1 MRIIFLP
8 IFLVIFLINFQ
19 SSAIA
24 VTFNQYY
31 ELAECVDN
39 YRTFRQYKKNLQ
51 KCYNQKNLNIED
63 DSIKLIE
70 KKDNILRDIIDFDI
84 PEEVKPKKTKRKLS
98 DLFNDIKESINKETP
113 DVFDQ
118 KTVFSE
124 GYNTEIKISLED
136 ENFSKLNDYIKK
148 NPKDIYAITEDI
160 NNLTYQDGLISE
172 IKRQE
177 ILLNVYNSFDYIL
190 LQPLPGLENAI
201 AASSSTMGIAGIAI
215 AAAAGGGGGGG
226 GGSSPAPTISFA
238 VSSTSVGEC
247 DTNVTVTAN
256 LTRAHSSNVTV
267 NWAVGGTAT
276 INTDYTLTSTAQ
288 TIVAGA
294 TSGTITLDPTDDTTV
309 ETSETV
315 TLAASVTGV
324 STTGNTSTT
333 ITLHDYVLKCNA
345 TAFSVGTTSEINTIK
360 NRSSFSLVD
369 QHSSNTMHPYE
380 LVNLHKAHSFKS
392 GSTTLTGN
400 GQTIHI
406 SDGAFNKNHAS
417 FAGKTITMI
426 SATPTVSTTTGD
438 HGTHVASTATG
449 IIGGTTHG
457 VAPDADIAYSYFND
471 SSGGKSITLNRA
483 EALDSARINHSAIAS
498 NNSWGPCDLVV
509 SGNCASA
516 YTYTE
521 FAADAAS
528 NTRTIMQHFA
538 NQNSGVDAS
547 TYITAMDNFQ
557 DSGVI
562 VYANSN
568 FVNDTDA
575 SYFAALPFYFDG
587 TGGKVDLSD
596 AWISVMYAEFT
607 GTSLSGASTSDFSR
621 KGNPCG
627 TAKEWCLV
635 VDDTSIG
642 AAGYVDSSNVSQ
654 YSVMGGSS
662 MGAPQVSGMI
672 ALLGQAF
679 PSHTPAQLTDRL
691 LASANNAWFSP
702 SGNTTFTTH
711 GASIKHGY
719 NNEWGHGV
727 PDLEAALSPITA
739 NMNPLSFGFTRPLG
753 VGGSGGGSSGSV
765 PFSQVQKLAVS
776 QTAMTISSSLGDGIM
791 NGLKGKTA
799 YAYDALNGGFKIN
812 VTDFVSVD
820 SLNTQQ
826 VQYTIDDE
834 LNNLRNFKFSEDKNI
849 KNSKIYAGEYL
860 SFKNEYN
867 QGLSVTLDQPNIALQ
882 NFNLYNTQQYKN
894 PFTTENKGV
903 GFNNKFDFLGSSV
916 LLGYNN
922 SKFNPLTNINKNVVV
937 PLETVALS
945 VNLNNDN
952 FDLLSFTTGLLKEE
966 NTFLLSEGSGAFNL
980 SDEGNLTNFY
990 GFNFS
995 KSFNKLGNIYFSSMF
1010 GNSKLENSQNS
1021 LIINSSDVLSSN
1033 FEINYELK
1041 NLFEKNQLNISLSQP
1056 NRVEQG
1062 DMTFRFMGL
1071 ADKNGVLPYE
1081 DHKVSL
1087 SPSGRQKDLTISYYT
1102 NHSNNFKT
1110 GIKAI
1115 LTDDLGHVKNSDLST
1130 NLLISTSLSF

>member
-8 IFLVIFLINFQ
+8 IFLVIFLLNFQ

-24 VTFNQYY
+24 LTFNQYY
-31 ELAECVDN
+31 ELSECVDT

-124 GYNTEIKISLED
+124 DYNTEIKISLED

-201 AASSSTMGIAGIAI
+201 TTSSSTMGIAGIAI
-215 AAAAGGGGGGG
+215 AAAAGGGGGG
-226 GGSSPAPTISFA
+226 SSPPPTISFA

-247 DTNVTVTAN
+247 DSNVTVTAN
-256 LTRAHSSNVTV
+256 LTGAHSSNVTV

-294 TSGTITLDPTDDTTV
+294 TSGTITLDPTNDTTV

-333 ITLHDYVLKCNA
+333 ITLHDFVLKCNT
-345 TAFSVGTTSEINTIK
+345 TAFSEGTTSAQNTIK
-360 NRSSFSLVD
+360 NRSL
-369 QHSSNTMHPYE
+369 HPYE
-380 LVNLHKAHSFKS
+380 LINLHKAHSFVS

-400 GQTIHI
+400 GQTVYV
-406 SDGAFNKNHAS
+406 SDSALNVNHSSFN
-417 FAGKTITMI
+417 GKTVTLLD
-426 SATPTVSTTTGD
+426 TPTVSSSSHD
-438 HGTHVASTATG
+438 HGTHVASTIAG
-449 IIGGTTHG
+449 VIGGTTHG
-457 VAPDADIAYSYFND
+457 VAPDASLVFSNFLDNA
-471 SSGGKSITLNRA
+471 TARA
-483 EALDSARINHSAIAS
+483 ADLDTARTSHSAVAANHS
-498 NNSWGPCDLVV
+498 WGYQD
-509 SGNCASA
+509 SGNTSSFTWAELTSDASA
-516 YTYTE
+516 AGRNIRE
-521 FAADAAS
+521 QIAAALWGGTTA
-528 NTRTIMQHFA
+528 TT
-538 NQNSGVDAS
+538 
-547 TYITAMDNFQ
+547 TYINALDNFQ

-562 VYANSN
+562 VFSSGN
-568 FVNDTDA
+568 FSADSDVGLMG
-575 SYFAALPFYFDG
+575 ALPAYFNG
-587 TGGKVDLSD
+587 TDDSIDLSD
-596 AWISVMYAEFT
+596 AWISVMFAEFT
-607 GTSLSGASTSDFSR
+607 GSSLSGASTSDFTR
-621 KGNPCG
+621 RGNPCG
-627 TAKEWCLV
+627 AAKEWCLV
-635 VDDTSIG
+635 VDDTLIK
-642 AAGYVDSSNVSQ
+642 AAGFVNSSGTSI
-654 YSVMGGSS
+654 YSTLSGSS
-662 MGAPQVSGMI
+662 MGAPQVSGMV
-672 ALLGQAF
+672 ALLSQGF
-679 PSHTPAQLTDRL
+679 PNHTPEQITDRL
-691 LASANNAWFSP
+691 LASANNGWFTP
-702 SGNTTFTTH
+702 NGVTTFTTH

-727 PDLEAALSPITA
+727 PDLYAALSPITS
-739 NMNPLSFGFTRPLG
+739 NMNPGSFGFATPSG
-753 VGGSGGGSSGSV
+753 SGGSGGSVGSV

-820 SLNTQQ
+820 SFNTQQ

-834 LNNLRNFKFSEDKNI
+834 LNNLRNFNFNEDKNI
-849 KNSKIYAGEYL
+849 KNSEIYAGEYL

-903 GFNNKFDFLGSSV
+903 GFNNKFNFLGNSV

-922 SKFNPLTNINKNVVV
+922 SKFNPLTNINKDVIV

-945 VNLNNDN
+945 VNLDNDN

-995 KSFNKLGNIYFSSMF
+995 KNLSNLGNIYFSSMF

-1021 LIINSSDVLSSN
+1021 LIVNSSDVLSSS

-1115 LTDDLGHVKNSDLST
+1115 LTDDLGHVKNSNLST